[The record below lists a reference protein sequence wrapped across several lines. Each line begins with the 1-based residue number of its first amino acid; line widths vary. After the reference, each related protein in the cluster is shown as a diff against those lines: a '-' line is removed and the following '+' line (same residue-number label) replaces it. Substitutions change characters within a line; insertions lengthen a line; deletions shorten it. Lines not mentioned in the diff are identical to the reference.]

1 MSRSDINYTKEAFL
15 SRWNLAFLVVG
26 IALSFGIYG
35 LGVLPFW
42 LPLLFVTAGEL
53 LYIGI
58 LPRNERYRRH
68 VRSQK
73 IAEKHRP
80 PTKTEIFRSLSRDD
94 QRRVKR
100 LRDLRDEIRANYQ
113 SLSYASQGLLENH
126 LKKIDGLIES
136 YLQMLDQRRRHRGQM
151 DSATENRVIKQIRS
165 IENDIDDDSKRVQ
178 AVKKRRLKVLKQR
191 LARFKK
197 ARENLEIIGAQLGTI
212 EDVVKYIHEQS
223 WTMQNPE
230 EITFQLDTLLEEV
243 EETQSSVREIED
255 VFSASPSSLLDEYDD
270 LNDEADEPLS
280 DVDAD
285 AIDDLSTEELL
296 DLPEETQQADSESAS
311 MSSQDRLKE

>member
-15 SRWNLAFLVVG
+15 NRWNLAFLVVG

-165 IENDIDDDSKRVQ
+165 IENDIDDDAKRVQ

-191 LARFKK
+191 LVRFKK
-197 ARENLEIIGAQLGTI
+197 AHENLEIISAQLGTI

-255 VFSASPSSLLDEYDD
+255 VFSASPSSLLDEYEEEIE
-270 LNDEADEPLS
+270 DEEEALS
-280 DVDAD
+280 DVDAG
-285 AIDDLSTEELL
+285 AIDDMSTEELL
-296 DLPEETQQADSESAS
+296 DLPEETEADS
-311 MSSQDRLKE
+311 SSTSERQQRVKE